1 MQREAVH
8 GICSASRGVDV
19 RRVVLRVL
27 IGALASA
34 CETSEASEELV
45 DEPVALEP
53 GEPAPAVETPAVAPD
68 PEEDPPTSLPLTL
81 LATPVADDP
90 AEARATIRDDE
101 AGSIASYRVGDPI
114 RKHAIIS
121 AIERGRVRLLHDER
135 RELLAVGM
143 APAELSAED
152 VFYPDLVD
160 EDLTDDMVDGV
171 QLAAGPGWIIKR
183 PHNAWGTPRT
193 VHRLR
198 DALREYVRE
207 MPGGPDVHIGDISK
221 SGGGFFPPHLSHQ
234 AGRDVDIGYVLR
246 GNQADVER
254 FGRAH
259 AGNLDRE
266 RTWHL
271 VRTLLESG
279 AVGYVF
285 MDYAVQGMLYEH
297 AKTTGVSPQQLEA
310 WFQYPH
316 GNRAA
321 RGILRDW
328 RGHDDHFH
336 VRFTP

>member
-1 MQREAVH
+1 VRPLSVIVLLGLSSIACANEPEEAVD
-8 GICSASRGVDV
+8 VDDP
-19 RRVVLRVL
+19 
-27 IGALASA
+27 GAI
-34 CETSEASEELV
+34 
-45 DEPVALEP
+45 EPTALEP
-53 GEPAPAVETPAVAPD
+53 VPAVAAVAE
-68 PEEDPPTSLPLTL
+68 PEEDPPTALPLTL
-81 LATPVADDP
+81 LATQVADDP
-90 AEARATIRDDE
+90 ADARATIRDDE

-121 AIERGRVRLLHDER
+121 AIERGRVRLVNDER

-143 APAELSAED
+143 APAKLSAED

-160 EDLTDDMVDGV
+160 EDLPDDMVDGV
-171 QLAAGPGWIIKR
+171 QLSPGPGWIIKR

-193 VHRLR
+193 VDRLR

-221 SGGGFFPPHLSHQ
+221 SGGGYFPPHLSHQ
-234 AGRDVDIGYVLR
+234 AGRDVDIGYVLT
-246 GNQADVER
+246 GNQADVTR
-254 FGRAH
+254 FVRAH
-259 AGNLDRE
+259 SLNLDRE

-279 AVGYVF
+279 AIGYVF
-285 MDYAVQGMLYEH
+285 MDYDVQRMLYEH
-297 AKTTGVSPQQLEA
+297 AKTTGVSPTQLEE
-310 WFQYPH
+310 WFQYPR

-321 RGILRDW
+321 HGTLRDW

>member
-1 MQREAVH
+1 MRH
-8 GICSASRGVDV
+8 LV
-19 RRVVLRVL
+19 RKVLL
-27 IGALASA
+27 GALVSA
-34 CETSEASEELV
+34 CEADAVS
-45 DEPVALEP
+45 DEP
-53 GEPAPAVETPAVAPD
+53 GEEPVSVVESSPAVENPTAATPEAH
-68 PEEDPPTSLPLTL
+68 EDPPTSLPLTL
-81 LATPVADDP
+81 LATQVADDP
-90 AEARATIRDDE
+90 ADARATIRDDE

-114 RKHAIIS
+114 RKHAIIA

-135 RELLAVGM
+135 QELLAVGV
-143 APAELSAED
+143 APAQLSAED

-234 AGRDVDIGYVLR
+234 AGRDVDIGYVLH
-246 GNQADVER
+246 GSQADVER
-254 FGRAH
+254 FVRAH
-259 AGNLDRE
+259 PGNLDRE
-266 RTWHL
+266 RSWHL

-285 MDYAVQGMLYEH
+285 MDYGIQAMLYEH

-310 WFQYPH
+310 WFQYPR

-321 RGILRDW
+321 HGILRDW